1 MKRDCKNNILSIM
14 AVRQESDECDNS
26 KGTGHRHVV
35 ELYVVELYG
44 DLALDKQHLMS
55 L

>member
-1 MKRDCKNNILSIM
+1 M
-14 AVRQESDECDNS
+14 AVGEECGERDNS

-35 ELYVVELYG
+35 ELYG
-44 DLALDKQHLMS
+44 DLALDKPHLMS

>member
-1 MKRDCKNNILSIM
+1 MRRDCKNNILSIM

-35 ELYVVELYG
+35 ELYG